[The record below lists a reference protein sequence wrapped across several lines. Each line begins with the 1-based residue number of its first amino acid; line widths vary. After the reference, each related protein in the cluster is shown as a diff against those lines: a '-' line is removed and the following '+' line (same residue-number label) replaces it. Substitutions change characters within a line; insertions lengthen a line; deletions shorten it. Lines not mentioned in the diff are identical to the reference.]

1 MLWGSQDSHKER
13 SRGERWGCSSNSPH
27 LAAIPAQDYTCAWRS
42 YFAHTSPTR
51 CTVKKRG
58 TLTTSVWRP
67 QTCVPSQAFKTISS
81 HSNCHCWGPH
91 DHEQKLASPAW
102 ISNPQNCEHEKIVFI
117 LCNLVLRQFVSNN
130 RTAEQF
136 QIWKLTLLSF
146 FSQIQVYTTFY
157 LIIFFLCLIFFYFVN
172 VTLYRVDRL
181 DLLSMS
187 ISMSAYFI
195 YLSSLS
201 FYLFSLGKF
210 LFLVS
215 NFEVWLFAMSNWLLT
230 AVFRLLV

>member
-67 QTCVPSQAFKTISS
+67 QTGVPSQAFKTISS

-157 LIIFFLCLIFFYFVN
+157 LIIFFLCLIFFFI
-172 VTLYRVDRL
+172 
-181 DLLSMS
+181 LLMLLFTEWIDWICFPCLFPCLP
-187 ISMSAYFI
+187 ISHIFPV
-195 YLSSLS
+195 
-201 FYLFSLGKF
+201 YLFIFFPWENFSSWFPILKSGFLPCPIGSL
-210 LFLVS
+210 
-215 NFEVWLFAMSNWLLT
+215 LLY
-230 AVFRLLV
+230 LGY